1 MAVIP
6 MRRVNICALQKD
18 RKGILKTLQRL
29 GVIQVSDIPINDSVF
44 EKTDTSAQRATFEKN
59 VSQCAEALE
68 VIDSYVPEKKSLLS
82 SLHGRQ
88 RLSEDEYE
96 TYANEHPEVM
106 RVAYRLTALAKEIAE
121 KKAENIKLSAQM
133 EALTPWLS
141 LPVSLRYQGSKT
153 FYVFTGAI
161 AGEQTLEAIYE
172 RLALRAPDLAD
183 MHIEIISK
191 SKEQTCILAACHRED
206 AALFEDALRAE
217 GFARPASPPKLVPA
231 EEKERIVKQIEDNKA
246 AIRDAEEEICTYAGM
261 RRALRFIM
269 DYFTMRSEKYEA
281 LDSLLQSKHAFVLS
295 GYIPAPAVET
305 LEKTLT
311 RDYEVDISVT
321 EPDEDEEVPVLLKNN
336 AFTAPVEG
344 VLESFSLPG
353 RGDIDP
359 TSIMAIWY
367 YVLFGLM
374 FSDAGYGLLLVLGCS
389 FALLKFKDME
399 NSTKNTMRL
408 FLYCGIS
415 TMFWGIVF
423 SSYFGDALNI
433 ITETFFGREIGIP
446 PLWFSP
452 LEEPMRML
460 MFSLAVGVV
469 HLFSGLAAKLYA
481 LLKARQF
488 KDALYDVVFWYLLV
502 GGGIVFLLSTSV
514 FIEIAQLDFIL
525 PSAVGTA
532 GAVAAGIGAVGIVL
546 TGGRESKNP
555 VKRLLKGAYALYNV
569 TGYLSDILSYSR
581 LLALGLATGV
591 IASVVNQMGAMGGK
605 GPVGIILFILVF
617 LIGQAINF
625 GIELLGAY
633 VHTNRLQ
640 FVEFFGKF
648 YDGGGE
654 KFKPFAVHTKFFK
667 FKEDITNG

>member
-44 EKTDTSAQRATFEKN
+44 QKTDTSAQRATFDKN

-68 VIDSYVPEKKSLLS
+68 VLDAYVPEKKSLLS
-82 SLHGRQ
+82 SLNGRQ
-88 RLSEDEYE
+88 RLSVDEYE
-96 TYANEHPEVM
+96 AYAGEHPEVM
-106 RVAYRLTALAKEIAE
+106 RVAYRLTALEKEIAE
-121 KKAENIKLSAQM
+121 KKAENIKLNAQI
-133 EALTPWLS
+133 ETLTPWLS

-153 FYVFTGAI
+153 FYVFTSAI

-172 RLALRAPDLAD
+172 RLAQRAPDLAD
-183 MHIEIISK
+183 IHIEVISK
-191 SKEQTCILAACHRED
+191 SKAQTCILAVCHRED

-217 GFARPASPPKLVPA
+217 GFARPASPPKLAPA
-231 EEKERIVKQIEDNKA
+231 EEKERILKRIDDNKA
-246 AIRDAEEEICTYAGM
+246 AIKDAEEEICTYAGM

-305 LEKTLT
+305 VSKTLA
-311 RDYEVDISVT
+311 RDYEVDISIT

-433 ITETFFGREIGIP
+433 ITKTFFGREIGIP

>member
-217 GFARPASPPKLVPA
+217 GFARPASHPKLVPA

-433 ITETFFGREIGIP
+433 ITKTFFGREIGIP

>member
-231 EEKERIVKQIEDNKA
+231 EEKERIVKKIEDNKA

-281 LDSLLQSKHAFVLS
+281 LDSLLQSKHAFVLR
-295 GYIPAPAVET
+295 GYIPTPSVET

-433 ITETFFGREIGIP
+433 ITKTFFGREIGIP

>member
-121 KKAENIKLSAQM
+121 KKAENIKLNAQM

-246 AIRDAEEEICTYAGM
+246 AIRDAEEEICTYAGV

>member
-433 ITETFFGREIGIP
+433 ITKTFFGREFGIP

>member
-153 FYVFTGAI
+153 YYVFTGAI

-217 GFARPASPPKLVPA
+217 GFARPASHPKLVPA

-433 ITETFFGREIGIP
+433 ITKTFFGREIGIP

>member
-246 AIRDAEEEICTYAGM
+246 AIRDAEEEICTYAGV

-389 FALLKFKDME
+389 FALLKLKDME

-433 ITETFFGREIGIP
+433 ITKTFFGREIGIP

>member
-96 TYANEHPEVM
+96 TCANEHPEVM

-433 ITETFFGREIGIP
+433 ITKTFFGREIGIP

>member
-433 ITETFFGREIGIP
+433 ITKTFFGREIGIP